1 MSIITFRVTAHVSAD
16 PSATFAVLAD
26 PRTHLEW
33 MGKQAPRKS
42 FKLLTLDSP
51 DGPVQVGSTFTSTGA
66 NGSAMTFHDRSVVT
80 ELSAPRVFAF
90 TTASRLVRRHR
101 PAWEA
106 RFEHR
111 YEVAPEPGGSRVAYT
126 CDVYPL
132 NYRPYWL
139 HPADP
144 PDDPGHGAPVHR
156 GQHAPAGPP
165 GRAVGAAPDGVNCD
179 ARGRHSA

>member
-1 MSIITFRVTAHVSAD
+1 MSIITFRVNTHVSAD

-33 MGKQAPRKS
+33 MGKQAPRDS

-51 DGPVQVGSTFTSTGA
+51 DGPLQVGSTFTSTGA

-80 ELSAPRVFAF
+80 KLSAPRVFAF
-90 TTASRLVRRHR
+90 TTSSRLARKHR
-101 PAWEA
+101 PTWEA

-132 NYRPYWL
+132 NYRPFWL
-139 HPADP
+139 HPLIRPTTRIMVPRFIAANMRQLARLVEQSEP
-144 PDDPGHGAPVHR
+144 
-156 GQHAPAGPP
+156 
-165 GRAVGAAPDGVNCD
+165 RAAV
-179 ARGRHSA
+179 